1 MECLDCGKSFDKEDL
16 LAMTCK
22 GCGEPLMPDDVKNLE
37 AKLGIIKQAPEVE
50 VPVLVPDGGIKLP
63 DVMDAPCCGI
73 PLMGQELIDFTNG
86 KQCPYCDAPNPNAD
100 NPTNLPPTAESAN
113 SNLSVQQVATEPK
126 SSEPMSQES
135 SANSTQSDKSIL
147 VRMCTGPL
155 ANLSDYPAGNVF
167 DLPVNK
173 ILGREFFNQQIA
185 TLADGDEQVKT
196 WYKKSIERL
205 SREHF
210 MIMED
215 LTVKDMGSTN
225 STYLDRDE
233 VIDQGGKF
241 TSGKFL
247 ILADEIAL
255 SRVHSSAD
263 DGSAL
268 RVIHCDTGITVDV
281 PEGQQFHLG
290 RLREDGRREPLTFVV
305 SDTLKRTD
313 GFDHDELRRISRRHA
328 TIHIEEFEDPD
339 ATRGK
344 VPSIIKGL
352 TIENIDGKQ
361 VLIKELHPDDS
372 DESAVTTALRP
383 ANSYEL
389 NTENSKQLI
398 HNKRPHILTIGKQ
411 NFLIDFID

>member
-1 MECLDCGKSFDKEDL
+1 MECLDCGKSFDKDDL

-22 GCGEPLMPDDVKNLE
+22 GCGEPLMPEDAKNLE
-37 AKLGIIKQAPEVE
+37 ANLGIVKEVPDIE

-63 DVMDAPCCGI
+63 DVMDSPCCGI
-73 PLMGQELIDFTNG
+73 PLMGQELIDFNSG
-86 KQCPYCDAPNPNAD
+86 KQCPYCNAPNPNAG
-100 NPTNLPPTAESAN
+100 NSTTLPPAAESAKVPK
-113 SNLSVQQVATEPK
+113 LSVQGAAAEPT
-126 SSEPMSQES
+126 STEPMSQENT
-135 SANSTQSDKSIL
+135 ATPTQSDKSIL

-155 ANLSDYPAGNVF
+155 ANVSDYPAGNIF

-225 STYLDRDE
+225 CTYLDRDE

-263 DGSAL
+263 DGPSL
-268 RVIHCDTGITVDV
+268 RVTHCDTGITVDV

-328 TIHIEEFEDPD
+328 TIYIEEFEDPE

-344 VPSIIKGL
+344 MASMVKGL

-361 VLIKELHPDDS
+361 VLIE
-372 DESAVTTALRP
+372 ESNVNNDYSLTANQRT
-383 ANSYEL
+383 YKL
-389 NTENSKQLI
+389 NAENSKHSI
-398 HNKRPHILTIGKQ
+398 HHKGAHLLTIGKQ
-411 NFLIDFID
+411 NFLIEFID